1 MKKIIAV
8 LTVISMVFAFS
19 ACSSKKYKETEATV
33 PVTNEQGETVT
44 NSNGEVVTEVITTD
58 GETTVVSSSQTDTSS
73 TSTAADASTKAS
85 TTKKASSKTD
95 KSSSAS
101 KAEATKKS
109 SSSTSVKTTKSA
121 DKSSG
126 EQSSNAAELTT
137 GGKTQNNAASVSTS
151 GASQSTTKKG
161 DATTKKA
168 DTSST
173 TKKEEST
180 SATKKDTTTTTTKP
194 TTTKPATTEKPK
206 KRDIKVKVVLPFYND
221 EEAKLYL
228 SYKVDGD
235 EQATPLEFKDPE
247 DSKNKLP
254 YELVKLDG
262 ETTKTYTIEKV
273 KGDVKV
279 YVYLRDFSGK
289 DNIKNN
295 KVTVKSNETEVTITP
310 LTGIGMV
317 NGDDESLD

>member
-8 LTVISMVFAFS
+8 LTVISIVFAFS
-19 ACSSKKYKETEATV
+19 ACSSKKYKEIEATV

-44 NSNGEVVTEVITTD
+44 NSNGEVLTEVVTTD
-58 GETTVVSSSQTDTSS
+58 GETTVISSSQNDISS
-73 TSTAADASTKAS
+73 TSTAAGASTKTS
-85 TTKKASSKTD
+85 TTKKASKKTD

-101 KAEATKKS
+101 KVETTKKGS
-109 SSSTSVKTTKSA
+109 SSSSVKTTKKA

-126 EQSSNAAELTT
+126 EQ
-137 GGKTQNNAASVSTS
+137 TS
-151 GASQSTTKKG
+151 KASQP
-161 DATTKKA
+161 ATKKA

-173 TKKEEST
+173 TKKEDSAST
-180 SATKKDTTTTTTKP
+180 TKKDTTTTAKP
-194 TTTKPATTEKPK
+194 TTTKPTTTEKPK

-221 EEAKLYL
+221 EQAKLYL

-235 EQATPLEFKDPE
+235 KEPTPFEFKDPD
-247 DSKNKLP
+247 DSKNKLS

-262 ETTKTYTIEKV
+262 KTTKTYTIEKV

-295 KVTVKSNETEVTITP
+295 KVTVKSNETEVTISP

-317 NGDDESLD
+317 NGDDELLD

>member
-8 LTVISMVFAFS
+8 LTVISIVFAFS
-19 ACSSKKYKETEATV
+19 ACSSKKYKETDATV

-44 NSNGEVVTEVITTD
+44 NSNGEVLTEVVTTD
-58 GETTVVSSSQTDTSS
+58 GETTVVSSSQNDISS
-73 TSTAADASTKAS
+73 TS
-85 TTKKASSKTD
+85 TTKKASKKTD

-101 KAEATKKS
+101 KVETTKKGS
-109 SSSTSVKTTKSA
+109 SSSSVKTTKKA

-126 EQSSNAAELTT
+126 NQTSKASQPATD
-137 GGKTQNNAASVSTS
+137 GKKQNNAASVS
-151 GASQSTTKKG
+151 ASQSATKKNG
-161 DATTKKA
+161 TTATTKKT

-173 TKKEEST
+173 TKKEDSAST
-180 SATKKDTTTTTTKP
+180 TKKDTTTTAKP
-194 TTTKPATTEKPK
+194 TTTKPTTTEKPK

-221 EEAKLYL
+221 EQAKLSL

-235 EQATPLEFKDPE
+235 KEPTPFEFKDPD
-247 DSKNKLP
+247 DSKNKLS

-262 ETTKTYTIEKV
+262 KTTKTYTIEKV

-295 KVTVKSNETEVTITP
+295 KVTVKSNETEVTISP

>member
-8 LTVISMVFAFS
+8 LTVISIVFAFS
-19 ACSSKKYKETEATV
+19 ACSSKKYKETDATV

-44 NSNGEVVTEVITTD
+44 NSNGEVLTEVVTTD
-58 GETTVVSSSQTDTSS
+58 GETTVVSSSQNDISS
-73 TSTAADASTKAS
+73 TS
-85 TTKKASSKTD
+85 TTKKASKKTD

-101 KAEATKKS
+101 KVETTKKGS
-109 SSSTSVKTTKSA
+109 SSSSVKTTKKA

-126 EQSSNAAELTT
+126 KQ
-137 GGKTQNNAASVSTS
+137 TS
-151 GASQSTTKKG
+151 KASQPATKKN
-161 DATTKKA
+161 DTTATTKKT

-173 TKKEEST
+173 TKKEDSAST
-180 SATKKDTTTTTTKP
+180 TKKDTTTTTKP
-194 TTTKPATTEKPK
+194 TTTKPTTTEKPK

-221 EEAKLYL
+221 EQAKLSL

-235 EQATPLEFKDPE
+235 KEPTPFEFKDPD
-247 DSKNKLP
+247 DSKNKLS

-262 ETTKTYTIEKV
+262 KTTKTYTIEKV

-279 YVYLRDFSGK
+279 YVFLKEFSGK

-295 KVTVKSNETEVTITP
+295 TVTVKSNETEVTISP

>member
-8 LTVISMVFAFS
+8 LTVISIVFAFS

-44 NSNGEVVTEVITTD
+44 DSNGEVLTEVVTTD
-58 GETTVVSSSQTDTSS
+58 GKTTVASSSQNDTSS
-73 TSTAADASTKAS
+73 TSTAAGASTKTS
-85 TTKKASSKTD
+85 TTKKASNKTD

-101 KAEATKKS
+101 KVETTKKGS
-109 SSSTSVKTTKSA
+109 SSSSVKTTKKA

-126 EQSSNAAELTT
+126 EQTSKASQPATD
-137 GGKTQNNAASVSTS
+137 GKTQNNAAAVS
-151 GASQSTTKKG
+151 ASQSSTKKN
-161 DATTKKA
+161 DTTKKA

-173 TKKEEST
+173 AKKEDSAST
-180 SATKKDTTTTTTKP
+180 TKKDTTTATTKP
-194 TTTKPATTEKPK
+194 TTTKPTTTEKPK

-221 EEAKLYL
+221 EQAKLSL

-235 EQATPLEFKDPE
+235 KEPTPFEFKDPD
-247 DSKNKLP
+247 DSKNKLS

-262 ETTKTYTIEKV
+262 KTTKTYTIEKV

-317 NGDDESLD
+317 NGDDESFD

>member
-8 LTVISMVFAFS
+8 LTVISIVFAFS

-44 NSNGEVVTEVITTD
+44 NSNGEVLTEIVTTD
-58 GETTVVSSSQTDTSS
+58 GETTVASSSQNDTSS
-73 TSTAADASTKAS
+73 TSTAAGASTKTS
-85 TTKKASSKTD
+85 TTKKASNKTD

-101 KAEATKKS
+101 KVETTKK
-109 SSSTSVKTTKSA
+109 A

-126 EQSSNAAELTT
+126 EQTSKGAQPATD
-137 GGKTQNNAASVSTS
+137 GKTQNNAASVS
-151 GASQSTTKKG
+151 ASQSATKKNDTTETTKK
-161 DATTKKA
+161 T

-173 TKKEEST
+173 TKK
-180 SATKKDTTTTTTKP
+180 DTTTATTKP
-194 TTTKPATTEKPK
+194 TTTKPTTTEKPK

-221 EEAKLYL
+221 EQAKLSL

-235 EQATPLEFKDPE
+235 KEPTPFEFKDPD
-247 DSKNKLP
+247 DSKNKLS

-262 ETTKTYTIEKV
+262 KTTKTYTIEKV

-295 KVTVKSNETEVTITP
+295 KVTVKSNETEVTISP

-317 NGDDESLD
+317 NGDDESFD

>member
-8 LTVISMVFAFS
+8 LTVISIVFAFS
-19 ACSSKKYKETEATV
+19 ACSSKKYKETDATV

-44 NSNGEVVTEVITTD
+44 NSNGEVLTEVVTTD
-58 GETTVVSSSQTDTSS
+58 GETTVVSSSQNDISS
-73 TSTAADASTKAS
+73 TS
-85 TTKKASSKTD
+85 TTKKASKKTD

-101 KAEATKKS
+101 KVETTKKGS
-109 SSSTSVKTTKSA
+109 SSSSVKTTKKA

-126 EQSSNAAELTT
+126 KQ
-137 GGKTQNNAASVSTS
+137 TS
-151 GASQSTTKKG
+151 KASQPATKKN
-161 DATTKKA
+161 DTTATTKKT

-173 TKKEEST
+173 TKKEDSAST
-180 SATKKDTTTTTTKP
+180 TKKDTTTTTKP
-194 TTTKPATTEKPK
+194 TTTKPTTTEKPK

-221 EEAKLYL
+221 EQAKLSL

-235 EQATPLEFKDPE
+235 KEPTPFEFKDPD
-247 DSKNKLP
+247 DSKNKLS

-262 ETTKTYTIEKV
+262 KTTKTYTIEKV

-295 KVTVKSNETEVTITP
+295 KVTVKSNETEVTISP

>member
-8 LTVISMVFAFS
+8 LTVISIVFAFS

-44 NSNGEVVTEVITTD
+44 NSNGEVLTEIVTTD
-58 GETTVVSSSQTDTSS
+58 GETTVASSSQNDTSS
-73 TSTAADASTKAS
+73 TSTAAGASTKTS
-85 TTKKASSKTD
+85 TTKKASNKTD

-101 KAEATKKS
+101 KVETTKK
-109 SSSTSVKTTKSA
+109 A

-126 EQSSNAAELTT
+126 EQTSKGAQPATD
-137 GGKTQNNAASVSTS
+137 GKTQNNAASVS
-151 GASQSTTKKG
+151 ASQSATKKNDTTETTKK
-161 DATTKKA
+161 T

-173 TKKEEST
+173 TKK
-180 SATKKDTTTTTTKP
+180 DTTTATTKP
-194 TTTKPATTEKPK
+194 TTTKHTTTEKPT

-221 EEAKLYL
+221 EQAKLSL

-235 EQATPLEFKDPE
+235 KEPTPFEFKDPD
-247 DSKNKLP
+247 DSKNKLS

-262 ETTKTYTIEKV
+262 KTTKTYTIEKV

-295 KVTVKSNETEVTITP
+295 KVTVKSNETEVTISP

-317 NGDDESLD
+317 NGDDESFD

>member
-8 LTVISMVFAFS
+8 LTVISIVFAFS
-19 ACSSKKYKETEATV
+19 ACSSKKYKETDATV

-44 NSNGEVVTEVITTD
+44 NSNGEVLTEVVTTD
-58 GETTVVSSSQTDTSS
+58 GETTVVSSSQNDISS
-73 TSTAADASTKAS
+73 TSTAAGASTKTS
-85 TTKKASSKTD
+85 TTKKASKKTD

-101 KAEATKKS
+101 KVETTKKGS
-109 SSSTSVKTTKSA
+109 SSSSVKTTKKA

-126 EQSSNAAELTT
+126 KQTSKASQPATD
-137 GGKTQNNAASVSTS
+137 GKKQNNAASVS
-151 GASQSTTKKG
+151 ASQSATKKNG
-161 DATTKKA
+161 TTATTKKT

-173 TKKEEST
+173 TKKEDSAST
-180 SATKKDTTTTTTKP
+180 TKKDTTTTTKP
-194 TTTKPATTEKPK
+194 TTTKPTTTEKPK

-221 EEAKLYL
+221 EQAKLSL

-235 EQATPLEFKDPE
+235 KEPTPFEFKDPD
-247 DSKNKLP
+247 DSKNKLS

-262 ETTKTYTIEKV
+262 KTTKTYTIEKV

-295 KVTVKSNETEVTITP
+295 KVTVKSNETEVTISP

>member
-8 LTVISMVFAFS
+8 LTVISIVFVFS
-19 ACSSKKYKETEATV
+19 ACSSKKYKETDATV

-44 NSNGEVVTEVITTD
+44 NSNGEVLTEVVTTD
-58 GETTVVSSSQTDTSS
+58 GETTVVSSSQNDISS
-73 TSTAADASTKAS
+73 TS
-85 TTKKASSKTD
+85 TTKKASKKTD

-101 KAEATKKS
+101 KVETTKKGS
-109 SSSTSVKTTKSA
+109 SSSSVKTTKKA

-126 EQSSNAAELTT
+126 KQ
-137 GGKTQNNAASVSTS
+137 TS
-151 GASQSTTKKG
+151 KASQPATKKN
-161 DATTKKA
+161 DTTATTKKT

-173 TKKEEST
+173 TKKEDSAST
-180 SATKKDTTTTTTKP
+180 TKKDTTTTAKP
-194 TTTKPATTEKPK
+194 TTTKPTTTEKPK

-221 EEAKLYL
+221 EQAKLSL

-235 EQATPLEFKDPE
+235 KEPTPFEFKDPD
-247 DSKNKLP
+247 DSKNKLS

-262 ETTKTYTIEKV
+262 KTTKAYTIEKV

-279 YVYLRDFSGK
+279 YVFLKEFSGK

-295 KVTVKSNETEVTITP
+295 TVTVKSNETEVTISP

>member
-8 LTVISMVFAFS
+8 LTVISIVFAFS

-44 NSNGEVVTEVITTD
+44 NSNGEVLTEVVTTD
-58 GETTVVSSSQTDTSS
+58 GKTTVASSSQNDTSS
-73 TSTAADASTKAS
+73 TSTAAGASTKTS
-85 TTKKASSKTD
+85 TTKKASKKTD

-101 KAEATKKS
+101 KVETTKKGS
-109 SSSTSVKTTKSA
+109 SSSSVKTTKKA

-126 EQSSNAAELTT
+126 EQTSKASQPATD
-137 GGKTQNNAASVSTS
+137 GKTQNNAASVS
-151 GASQSTTKKG
+151 ASQSATKKN
-161 DATTKKA
+161 DTTE
-168 DTSST
+168 T
-173 TKKEEST
+173 
-180 SATKKDTTTTTTKP
+180 TKKDTTTATTKP
-194 TTTKPATTEKPK
+194 TTTKPTTTEKPK

-221 EEAKLYL
+221 EQAKLSL

-235 EQATPLEFKDPE
+235 KEPTPFEFKDPD
-247 DSKNKLP
+247 DSKNKLS

-262 ETTKTYTIEKV
+262 KTTKTYTIEKV

-317 NGDDESLD
+317 NGDDESFD

>member
-8 LTVISMVFAFS
+8 LTVISIVFAFS

-44 NSNGEVVTEVITTD
+44 NSNGEVLTEIVTTD
-58 GETTVVSSSQTDTSS
+58 GETTVASSSQNDTSS
-73 TSTAADASTKAS
+73 TSTAAGASTKTS
-85 TTKKASSKTD
+85 TTKKASNKTD

-101 KAEATKKS
+101 KVETTKK
-109 SSSTSVKTTKSA
+109 A

-126 EQSSNAAELTT
+126 EQTSKGAQPATD
-137 GGKTQNNAASVSTS
+137 GKTQNNAASVS
-151 GASQSTTKKG
+151 ASQSATKKNDTTETTKK
-161 DATTKKA
+161 T

-173 TKKEEST
+173 TKK
-180 SATKKDTTTTTTKP
+180 DTTTATTKP
-194 TTTKPATTEKPK
+194 TTTKPTTTEKPT

-221 EEAKLYL
+221 EQAKLSL

-235 EQATPLEFKDPE
+235 KEPTPFEFKDPD
-247 DSKNKLP
+247 DSKNKLS

-262 ETTKTYTIEKV
+262 KTTKTYTIEKV

-295 KVTVKSNETEVTITP
+295 KVTVKSNETEVTISP

-317 NGDDESLD
+317 NGDDESFD

>member
-8 LTVISMVFAFS
+8 LTVISIVFAFS
-19 ACSSKKYKETEATV
+19 ACSSKKYKETDATV

-44 NSNGEVVTEVITTD
+44 NSNGEVLTEVVTTD
-58 GETTVVSSSQTDTSS
+58 GETTVVSSSQNDISS
-73 TSTAADASTKAS
+73 TS
-85 TTKKASSKTD
+85 TTKKASKKTD
-95 KSSSAS
+95 KSSAAS
-101 KAEATKKS
+101 KVETTKKGS
-109 SSSTSVKTTKSA
+109 SSSSVKTTKKA

-126 EQSSNAAELTT
+126 KQTSKASQPATD
-137 GGKTQNNAASVSTS
+137 GKKQNNAASVS
-151 GASQSTTKKG
+151 ASQSATKKNG
-161 DATTKKA
+161 TTATTKKT

-173 TKKEEST
+173 TKKEDSAST
-180 SATKKDTTTTTTKP
+180 TKKDTTTTTKP
-194 TTTKPATTEKPK
+194 TTTKPTTTEKPK

-221 EEAKLYL
+221 EQAKLSL

-235 EQATPLEFKDPE
+235 KEPTPFEFKDPD
-247 DSKNKLP
+247 DSKNKLS

-262 ETTKTYTIEKV
+262 KTTKTYTIEKV

-295 KVTVKSNETEVTITP
+295 KVTVKSNETEVTISP

>member
-8 LTVISMVFAFS
+8 LTVISIVFAFS

-44 NSNGEVVTEVITTD
+44 NSNGEVLTEVVTTD
-58 GETTVVSSSQTDTSS
+58 GETTVASSSHNDTSS
-73 TSTAADASTKAS
+73 TSTAAGASTKTS
-85 TTKKASSKTD
+85 TTKKASKKTD

-101 KAEATKKS
+101 KVETTKKGS
-109 SSSTSVKTTKSA
+109 SSSSVKTTKKA

-126 EQSSNAAELTT
+126 EQTSKASQPATD
-137 GGKTQNNAASVSTS
+137 GKTQNNAASVSS
-151 GASQSTTKKG
+151 SQSSTKKN
-161 DATTKKA
+161 DKTET
-168 DTSST
+168 
-173 TKKEEST
+173 
-180 SATKKDTTTTTTKP
+180 TKKDTTTATTKP
-194 TTTKPATTEKPK
+194 TTTKPTTTEKPK

-221 EEAKLYL
+221 EQAKLSL

-235 EQATPLEFKDPE
+235 KEPTPLKFKDPD
-247 DSKNKLP
+247 DSKNKLS

-262 ETTKTYTIEKV
+262 KTTKTYTIEKV

-317 NGDDESLD
+317 NGDDESFD

>member
-8 LTVISMVFAFS
+8 LTVISIVFAFS
-19 ACSSKKYKETEATV
+19 ACSSKKYKEIEATV

-44 NSNGEVVTEVITTD
+44 NSNGEVLTEVVTTD
-58 GETTVVSSSQTDTSS
+58 GETTVASSSQNDTSS
-73 TSTAADASTKAS
+73 TSTAAGASTKTS
-85 TTKKASSKTD
+85 TTKKASKKTD

-101 KAEATKKS
+101 KVETTKKGS
-109 SSSTSVKTTKSA
+109 SSSSVKTTKKA

-126 EQSSNAAELTT
+126 EQTSKASQPATD
-137 GGKTQNNAASVSTS
+137 GKTQNNAASVS
-151 GASQSTTKKG
+151 ASQSATKKN
-161 DATTKKA
+161 DTTE
-168 DTSST
+168 T
-173 TKKEEST
+173 
-180 SATKKDTTTTTTKP
+180 TKKDTTTATTKP
-194 TTTKPATTEKPK
+194 TTTKPTTTEKPK

-221 EEAKLYL
+221 EQAKLSL

-235 EQATPLEFKDPE
+235 KEPTPFEFKDPD
-247 DSKNKLP
+247 DSKNKLS

-262 ETTKTYTIEKV
+262 KTTKTYTIEKV

-317 NGDDESLD
+317 NGDDESFD

>member
-8 LTVISMVFAFS
+8 LTVISIVFAFS
-19 ACSSKKYKETEATV
+19 ACSSKKYKETDATV
-33 PVTNEQGETVT
+33 PVTNAQGETVT
-44 NSNGEVVTEVITTD
+44 NSNGEVLTEVVTKD
-58 GETTVVSSSQTDTSS
+58 GETTVVSSSQNDISS
-73 TSTAADASTKAS
+73 TS
-85 TTKKASSKTD
+85 TTKKASKKTD

-101 KAEATKKS
+101 KVETTKKGS
-109 SSSTSVKTTKSA
+109 SSSSVKTTKKA

-126 EQSSNAAELTT
+126 KQ
-137 GGKTQNNAASVSTS
+137 TS
-151 GASQSTTKKG
+151 KASQPATKKN
-161 DATTKKA
+161 DTTATTKKA

-173 TKKEEST
+173 TKKEDSAST
-180 SATKKDTTTTTTKP
+180 TKKDTTTTAKP
-194 TTTKPATTEKPK
+194 TTTKPTTTEKPK

-221 EEAKLYL
+221 EQAKLYL
-228 SYKVDGD
+228 RYKVDGD
-235 EQATPLEFKDPE
+235 KEPTPFEFKDPD

-262 ETTKTYTIEKV
+262 KTTKTYTIEKV

-295 KVTVKSNETEVTITP
+295 TVTVKSNETEVTISP

>member
-8 LTVISMVFAFS
+8 LTVISIVFAFS

-44 NSNGEVVTEVITTD
+44 NSNGEVLTEIVTTD
-58 GETTVVSSSQTDTSS
+58 GKTTVASSSQNDTSS
-73 TSTAADASTKAS
+73 TSTAAGASTKTS
-85 TTKKASSKTD
+85 TTKKASKKTD

-101 KAEATKKS
+101 KVETTKKGS
-109 SSSTSVKTTKSA
+109 SSSSVKTTKKA

-126 EQSSNAAELTT
+126 EQTSKASQPATD
-137 GGKTQNNAASVSTS
+137 GKTQNNAASVS
-151 GASQSTTKKG
+151 ASQSATKKN
-161 DATTKKA
+161 DTTE
-168 DTSST
+168 T
-173 TKKEEST
+173 
-180 SATKKDTTTTTTKP
+180 TKKDTTTATTKP
-194 TTTKPATTEKPK
+194 TTTKPTTTEKPK

-221 EEAKLYL
+221 EQAKLSL

-235 EQATPLEFKDPE
+235 KEPTPFEFKDPD
-247 DSKNKLP
+247 DSKNKLS

-262 ETTKTYTIEKV
+262 KTTKTYTIEKV

-317 NGDDESLD
+317 NGDDESFD

>member
-8 LTVISMVFAFS
+8 LTVISIVFAFS
-19 ACSSKKYKETEATV
+19 ACSSKKYKETDATV

-44 NSNGEVVTEVITTD
+44 NSNGEVLTEVVTTD
-58 GETTVVSSSQTDTSS
+58 GETTVVSSSQNDISS
-73 TSTAADASTKAS
+73 TS
-85 TTKKASSKTD
+85 TTKKASKKTD

-101 KAEATKKS
+101 KVETTKRGS
-109 SSSTSVKTTKSA
+109 SSSSVKTTKKA

-126 EQSSNAAELTT
+126 KQ
-137 GGKTQNNAASVSTS
+137 TS
-151 GASQSTTKKG
+151 KASQPATKKN
-161 DATTKKA
+161 DTTATTKKT

-173 TKKEEST
+173 TKKEDSAST
-180 SATKKDTTTTTTKP
+180 TKKDTTTTTKP
-194 TTTKPATTEKPK
+194 TTTKPTTTEKPK

-221 EEAKLYL
+221 EQAKLSL

-235 EQATPLEFKDPE
+235 KEPTPFEFKDPD
-247 DSKNKLP
+247 DSKNKLS

-262 ETTKTYTIEKV
+262 KTTKTYTIEKV

-295 KVTVKSNETEVTITP
+295 KVTVKSNETEVTISP

>member
-44 NSNGEVVTEVITTD
+44 NSNGEVVTEIITTD

-73 TSTAADASTKAS
+73 TSTAADAST
-85 TTKKASSKTD
+85 TKKASSKTD

-101 KAEATKKS
+101 NAETTKKS

-161 DATTKKA
+161 DATTKK
-168 DTSST
+168 
-173 TKKEEST
+173 
-180 SATKKDTTTTTTKP
+180 DTTTTTTKP

-221 EEAKLYL
+221 EEARVKI
-228 SYKVDGD
+228 SYKTAGD
-235 EQATPLEFKDPE
+235 DKADYVMFADP
-247 DSKNKLP
+247 DNSKKEID
-254 YELVKLDG
+254 YKTAKLDG
-262 ETTKTYTIEKV
+262 KTTVNCTIENV
-273 KGDVKV
+273 KGDVSITV
-279 YVYLRDFSGK
+279 NLLNFSGK

-295 KVTVKSNETEVTITP
+295 NVTVKSNETEVTITP
-310 LTGIGMV
+310 LTGIGMI

>member
-8 LTVISMVFAFS
+8 LTVISIVFAFS

-44 NSNGEVVTEVITTD
+44 NSNGEVLTEIVTTD
-58 GETTVVSSSQTDTSS
+58 GETTVASSSQNDTSS
-73 TSTAADASTKAS
+73 TSTAAGASTKTS
-85 TTKKASSKTD
+85 TTKKASNKTD

-101 KAEATKKS
+101 KVETTKK
-109 SSSTSVKTTKSA
+109 A

-126 EQSSNAAELTT
+126 EQTSKGAQPATD
-137 GGKTQNNAASVSTS
+137 GKTQNNAASVS
-151 GASQSTTKKG
+151 ASQSATKKN
-161 DATTKKA
+161 DKTETTKKA

-173 TKKEEST
+173 AKKEDSAST
-180 SATKKDTTTTTTKP
+180 TKKDTTTATTKP
-194 TTTKPATTEKPK
+194 TTTKPTTTEKPK

-221 EEAKLYL
+221 E
-228 SYKVDGD
+228 
-235 EQATPLEFKDPE
+235 QATVEIRYTLEGEKKPKSVMFADPE
-247 DSKNKLP
+247 NPKKEIDTKA
-254 YELVKLDG
+254 VKLDG
-262 ETTKTYTIEKV
+262 KSTVDCTIENV
-273 KGDVKV
+273 KGDVKIIV
-279 YVYLRDFSGK
+279 RLIDFSGK

-317 NGDDESLD
+317 NGDDESFD

>member
-8 LTVISMVFAFS
+8 VTVISIVFAFS
-19 ACSSKKYKETEATV
+19 ACSSKKYKETDATV

-44 NSNGEVVTEVITTD
+44 NSNGEVLTEVVTTD
-58 GETTVVSSSQTDTSS
+58 GETTVVSSSQNDISS
-73 TSTAADASTKAS
+73 TS
-85 TTKKASSKTD
+85 TTKKASKKTD

-101 KAEATKKS
+101 KVETTKKG
-109 SSSTSVKTTKSA
+109 SSSTSVKTTKKA

-126 EQSSNAAELTT
+126 KQ
-137 GGKTQNNAASVSTS
+137 TS
-151 GASQSTTKKG
+151 KASQPATKKN
-161 DATTKKA
+161 DTTATTKKT

-173 TKKEEST
+173 TKKEDSAST
-180 SATKKDTTTTTTKP
+180 TKKDTTTTTKP
-194 TTTKPATTEKPK
+194 TTTKPTPTEKPK

-221 EEAKLYL
+221 EQAKLSL

-235 EQATPLEFKDPE
+235 KEPTPFEFKDPD
-247 DSKNKLP
+247 DSKNKLS

-262 ETTKTYTIEKV
+262 KTTKTYTIEKV

-295 KVTVKSNETEVTITP
+295 KVTVKSNETEVTISP

>member
-8 LTVISMVFAFS
+8 LTVISIVFAFS

-33 PVTNEQGETVT
+33 PVTNAQGETVT
-44 NSNGEVVTEVITTD
+44 NSNGEVLTEVVTTD
-58 GETTVVSSSQTDTSS
+58 GETTVVSSSQNDISS
-73 TSTAADASTKAS
+73 TSTAAGVSTKTS
-85 TTKKASSKTD
+85 TTKKASKKTD

-101 KAEATKKS
+101 KVETTKKGS
-109 SSSTSVKTTKSA
+109 SSSSVKTTKKA

-126 EQSSNAAELTT
+126 EQ
-137 GGKTQNNAASVSTS
+137 TS
-151 GASQSTTKKG
+151 EGSQPATKKNG
-161 DATTKKA
+161 TTATTKKA

-173 TKKEEST
+173 TKKEDSAST
-180 SATKKDTTTTTTKP
+180 TKKDTTTTTKP
-194 TTTKPATTEKPK
+194 TTTKPTTTEKPK

-221 EEAKLYL
+221 EQAKLYL

-235 EQATPLEFKDPE
+235 KEPTPFEFKDPD
-247 DSKNKLP
+247 DSKNKLS

-262 ETTKTYTIEKV
+262 KTTKTYTIEKV

-295 KVTVKSNETEVTITP
+295 KVTVKSNETEVTISP

>member
-8 LTVISMVFAFS
+8 LTVISIVFAFS
-19 ACSSKKYKETEATV
+19 ACSSKKYKETDATV
-33 PVTNEQGETVT
+33 PVTNAQGETVT
-44 NSNGEVVTEVITTD
+44 NSNGEVLTEVVTTD
-58 GETTVVSSSQTDTSS
+58 GETTVVSSSQNDISS
-73 TSTAADASTKAS
+73 TSTAAVASTKTS
-85 TTKKASSKTD
+85 TTKKASKKTD

-101 KAEATKKS
+101 KVETTKKGS
-109 SSSTSVKTTKSA
+109 SSSSVKTTKKA

-126 EQSSNAAELTT
+126 EQ
-137 GGKTQNNAASVSTS
+137 TS
-151 GASQSTTKKG
+151 EGSQPATKKNG
-161 DATTKKA
+161 TTATTKKA

-173 TKKEEST
+173 TKKEDSAST
-180 SATKKDTTTTTTKP
+180 TKKDTTTTTKP
-194 TTTKPATTEKPK
+194 TTTKPTTTEKPK

-221 EEAKLYL
+221 EQAKLYL

-235 EQATPLEFKDPE
+235 KEPTPFEFKDPD
-247 DSKNKLP
+247 DSKNKLS

-262 ETTKTYTIEKV
+262 KTTKTYTIEKV

-295 KVTVKSNETEVTITP
+295 KVTVKSNETEVTISP

>member
-8 LTVISMVFAFS
+8 LTVISIVFAFS

-33 PVTNEQGETVT
+33 PVTNAQGETVT
-44 NSNGEVVTEVITTD
+44 NSNGEVLTEVVTTD
-58 GETTVVSSSQTDTSS
+58 GETTVVSSSQNDISS
-73 TSTAADASTKAS
+73 TSTAAGASTKTS
-85 TTKKASSKTD
+85 TTKKASKKTD

-101 KAEATKKS
+101 KVETTKKGS
-109 SSSTSVKTTKSA
+109 LPSSVKTTKKA
-121 DKSSG
+121 DKLSG
-126 EQSSNAAELTT
+126 EQ
-137 GGKTQNNAASVSTS
+137 TS
-151 GASQSTTKKG
+151 KASQPATKKNG
-161 DATTKKA
+161 TTATTKKA

-173 TKKEEST
+173 TKKEDSAST
-180 SATKKDTTTTTTKP
+180 TKKDTTTTTKP
-194 TTTKPATTEKPK
+194 TTTKPTTTEKPK

-221 EEAKLYL
+221 EQAKLYL

-235 EQATPLEFKDPE
+235 KEPTPFEFKDPD
-247 DSKNKLP
+247 DSKNKLS

-262 ETTKTYTIEKV
+262 KTTKTYTIEKV

-295 KVTVKSNETEVTITP
+295 KVTVKSNETEVTISP

>member
-8 LTVISMVFAFS
+8 LTVISIVFAFS
-19 ACSSKKYKETEATV
+19 ACSSKKYKETDATV

-44 NSNGEVVTEVITTD
+44 NSNGEVLTEVVTTD
-58 GETTVVSSSQTDTSS
+58 GETTVVSSSQNDISS
-73 TSTAADASTKAS
+73 AS
-85 TTKKASSKTD
+85 TTKKASKKTD

-101 KAEATKKS
+101 KVETTKKS
-109 SSSTSVKTTKSA
+109 SSSSSVKTTKKA

-126 EQSSNAAELTT
+126 KQ
-137 GGKTQNNAASVSTS
+137 TS
-151 GASQSTTKKG
+151 KASQPATKKN
-161 DATTKKA
+161 DTTATTKKT

-173 TKKEEST
+173 TKKEDSAST
-180 SATKKDTTTTTTKP
+180 TKKDTTTTTKP
-194 TTTKPATTEKPK
+194 TTTKPTTTEKPK

-221 EEAKLYL
+221 EQAKLSL

-235 EQATPLEFKDPE
+235 KEPTPFEFKDPD
-247 DSKNKLP
+247 DSKNKLS

-262 ETTKTYTIEKV
+262 KTTKTYTIEKV

-295 KVTVKSNETEVTITP
+295 KVTVKSNETEVTISP

>member
-8 LTVISMVFAFS
+8 LTVISIVFAFS

-44 NSNGEVVTEVITTD
+44 NSNGEVLTEVVTTD
-58 GETTVVSSSQTDTSS
+58 GETTVASSSQNDTSS
-73 TSTAADASTKAS
+73 TSTAAGASTKTS
-85 TTKKASSKTD
+85 TTKKASKKTD

-101 KAEATKKS
+101 KVETTKKGS
-109 SSSTSVKTTKSA
+109 SSSSVKTTKKA

-126 EQSSNAAELTT
+126 EQTSKGAQPATD
-137 GGKTQNNAASVSTS
+137 GKTQNNAASVS
-151 GASQSTTKKG
+151 ASQSATKKNDKTETTKK
-161 DATTKKA
+161 TE
-168 DTSST
+168 TSST
-173 TKKEEST
+173 AKKEDSAST
-180 SATKKDTTTTTTKP
+180 TKKDTTTATTKP
-194 TTTKPATTEKPK
+194 TTTKPTTTEKPK

-221 EEAKLYL
+221 EQAKLSL

-235 EQATPLEFKDPE
+235 KEPTPFEFKDPD
-247 DSKNKLP
+247 DSKNKLS

-262 ETTKTYTIEKV
+262 KTTKTYTIEKV

-317 NGDDESLD
+317 NGDDESFD

>member
-8 LTVISMVFAFS
+8 LTVISIVFAFS

-44 NSNGEVVTEVITTD
+44 NSNGEVLTEVVTTD
-58 GETTVVSSSQTDTSS
+58 GETTVASSSQNDTSS
-73 TSTAADASTKAS
+73 TSTAAGASTKTS
-85 TTKKASSKTD
+85 TTKKASKKTD
-95 KSSSAS
+95 KTSSAS
-101 KAEATKKS
+101 KVETTKKGS
-109 SSSTSVKTTKSA
+109 SSSSVKTTKKA

-126 EQSSNAAELTT
+126 EQTSKASQPATD
-137 GGKTQNNAASVSTS
+137 GKTQNNAASVS
-151 GASQSTTKKG
+151 ASQSATKKN
-161 DATTKKA
+161 
-168 DTSST
+168 DT
-173 TKKEEST
+173 
-180 SATKKDTTTTTTKP
+180 TKKDTTTATTKP
-194 TTTKPATTEKPK
+194 TTTKPTTTEKPK

-221 EEAKLYL
+221 EQAKLSL

-235 EQATPLEFKDPE
+235 KEPTPFEFKDPD
-247 DSKNKLP
+247 DSKNKLS

-262 ETTKTYTIEKV
+262 KTTKTYTIEKV

-317 NGDDESLD
+317 NGDDESFD

>member
-8 LTVISMVFAFS
+8 LTVISIVFAFS
-19 ACSSKKYKETEATV
+19 ACSSKKYKETDATV

-44 NSNGEVVTEVITTD
+44 NSNGKVLTEVVTTD
-58 GETTVVSSSQTDTSS
+58 GEKTVVSSSQNDISS
-73 TSTAADASTKAS
+73 TS
-85 TTKKASSKTD
+85 TTKKASKKTD
-95 KSSSAS
+95 KSSAAS
-101 KAEATKKS
+101 KVETTKKGS
-109 SSSTSVKTTKSA
+109 SSSSVKTTKKA

-126 EQSSNAAELTT
+126 KQ
-137 GGKTQNNAASVSTS
+137 TS
-151 GASQSTTKKG
+151 KASQPATKKN
-161 DATTKKA
+161 DTTATTKKT

-173 TKKEEST
+173 TKKEDSAST
-180 SATKKDTTTTTTKP
+180 TKKDTTTTTKP
-194 TTTKPATTEKPK
+194 TTTKPTTTEKPK

-221 EEAKLYL
+221 EQAKLSL

-235 EQATPLEFKDPE
+235 KEPTPFEFKDPD
-247 DSKNKLP
+247 DSKNKLS

-262 ETTKTYTIEKV
+262 KTTKTYTIEKV

-295 KVTVKSNETEVTITP
+295 KVTVKSNETEVTISP

>member
-8 LTVISMVFAFS
+8 LTVISIVFAFS

-44 NSNGEVVTEVITTD
+44 NSNGEVLTEVVTTD
-58 GETTVVSSSQTDTSS
+58 GKTTVASSSQNDTSS
-73 TSTAADASTKAS
+73 TSTAAGASTKTS
-85 TTKKASSKTD
+85 TTKKASKKTD

-101 KAEATKKS
+101 KVETTKKGS
-109 SSSTSVKTTKSA
+109 SSSSVKTTKKA

-126 EQSSNAAELTT
+126 EQTSKASQPATD
-137 GGKTQNNAASVSTS
+137 GKTQNNAASVS
-151 GASQSTTKKG
+151 ASQSATKKN
-161 DATTKKA
+161 DKTET
-168 DTSST
+168 
-173 TKKEEST
+173 
-180 SATKKDTTTTTTKP
+180 TKKDTTTATTKP
-194 TTTKPATTEKPK
+194 TTTKPTTTEKPK

-221 EEAKLYL
+221 EQAKLYL
-228 SYKVDGD
+228 SYKADGD
-235 EQATPLEFKDPE
+235 KEPTPFEFKDPD
-247 DSKNKLP
+247 DSKNKLS

-262 ETTKTYTIEKV
+262 KTTKTYTIEKV

-317 NGDDESLD
+317 NGDDESFD

>member
-8 LTVISMVFAFS
+8 LTVISIVFAFS
-19 ACSSKKYKETEATV
+19 ACSSKKYKETDATV

-44 NSNGEVVTEVITTD
+44 NSNGEVLTEVVTTD
-58 GETTVVSSSQTDTSS
+58 GETTVVSSSQNDISS
-73 TSTAADASTKAS
+73 NS
-85 TTKKASSKTD
+85 TTKKASKKTD

-101 KAEATKKS
+101 KVETTKKGS
-109 SSSTSVKTTKSA
+109 SSSSVKTTKKA

-126 EQSSNAAELTT
+126 KQ
-137 GGKTQNNAASVSTS
+137 TS
-151 GASQSTTKKG
+151 KASQPATKKN
-161 DATTKKA
+161 DTTATTKKT

-173 TKKEEST
+173 TKKEDFAST
-180 SATKKDTTTTTTKP
+180 TKKDTTTTTKP
-194 TTTKPATTEKPK
+194 TTTKPTTTEKPK

-221 EEAKLYL
+221 EQAKLSL

-235 EQATPLEFKDPE
+235 KEPTPFEFKDPD
-247 DSKNKLP
+247 DSKNKLS

-262 ETTKTYTIEKV
+262 KTTKTYTIEKV

-295 KVTVKSNETEVTITP
+295 KVTVKSNETEVTISP

>member
-8 LTVISMVFAFS
+8 LTVISIVFAFS
-19 ACSSKKYKETEATV
+19 ACSSKKYKETDATV

-44 NSNGEVVTEVITTD
+44 NSNGEVLTEVVTTD
-58 GETTVVSSSQTDTSS
+58 GETTVVSSSQNDISS
-73 TSTAADASTKAS
+73 TS
-85 TTKKASSKTD
+85 TTKKASKKTD

-101 KAEATKKS
+101 KVETTKKGS
-109 SSSTSVKTTKSA
+109 SSSSVKTTKKA

-126 EQSSNAAELTT
+126 KQ
-137 GGKTQNNAASVSTS
+137 TS
-151 GASQSTTKKG
+151 KASQPATKKN
-161 DATTKKA
+161 DTTATTKKT

-173 TKKEEST
+173 TKKEDSAST
-180 SATKKDTTTTTTKP
+180 TKKDTTTTAKP
-194 TTTKPATTEKPK
+194 TTTKPTITEKPK

-221 EEAKLYL
+221 EQAKLSL

-235 EQATPLEFKDPE
+235 KEPTPFEFKDPD
-247 DSKNKLP
+247 DSKNKLS

-262 ETTKTYTIEKV
+262 KTTKTYTIEKV

-295 KVTVKSNETEVTITP
+295 KVTVKSNETEVTISP